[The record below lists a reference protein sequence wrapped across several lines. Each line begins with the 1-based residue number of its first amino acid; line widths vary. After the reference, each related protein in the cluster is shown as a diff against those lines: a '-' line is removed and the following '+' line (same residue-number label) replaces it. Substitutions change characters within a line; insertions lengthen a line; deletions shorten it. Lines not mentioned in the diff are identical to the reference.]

1 MVGMGKELYDKFDL
15 VKSLFKQADETL
27 NFSISKLI
35 LEGPKEELDLT
46 INTQP
51 AIFLISYSIFSIVK
65 KEFNLDLNKA
75 KYFAGHSLGEYSAL
89 SCAGYL
95 DFSET
100 LKILRIR
107 GEAMQNSVPKGQGGM
122 VAVLGSKIDVIEK
135 ILAENKKMFNAQI
148 ANDNSEGQ
156 MVLSGKTEDLEH
168 LTKILKENSIKN
180 IKLPVSAPFHCD
192 MMGNATKIMTD
203 ELNKL
208 NFKNGQNKLI
218 SNVTAYEIKDLDELK
233 TLLIKQIENRVRWR
247 ESVINMIENNVNHF
261 IEIGPGKV
269 LSGLVKRIDRDV
281 KIDTI
286 NSLSDIESIKLWAIL
301 KGKNIIV
308 TGASGGIGN
317 SIIKKLN
324 QAGANILASG
334 TKIEKLDVL
343 KSKFENIKI
352 LKFDISQS
360 DKIEEFIE
368 NATKELGGNLDCI
381 INNAGVT
388 QDNLAI
394 RMSLEEW
401 KKVIDINLTSTFLMS
416 KSAIKKMLK
425 NKSGRIVNITSV
437 VGHTGN
443 IGQANYTASK
453 AGIIAMSKSLAIEY
467 AKKI

>member
-1 MVGMGKELYDKFDL
+1 MFSVIFPGQGSQMVGMGKELYDKFDM
-15 VKSLFKQADETL
+15 VKNLFNQADETL

-51 AIFLISYSIFSIVK
+51 AIFLISYSIFNIVK

-122 VAVLGSKIDVIEK
+122 VAVLGSKINVIEK
-135 ILAENKKMFNAQI
+135 ILDDYKKIFNAQI

-168 LTKILKENSIKN
+168 LIKILKENSIKN

-192 MMGNATKIMTD
+192 MMNNATKIMKD

-208 NFKNGQNKLI
+208 NFKKGQNKLI
-218 SNVTAYEIKDLDELK
+218 SNVTAHEIKDLDELK

-247 ESVINMIENNVNHF
+247 ETVNYMIENYVNHF

-269 LSGLVKRIDRDV
+269 LSGLVKRINRDV

-286 NSLSDIESIKLWAIL
+286 NSLSDIESIK
-301 KGKNIIV
+301 V
-308 TGASGGIGN
+308 
-317 SIIKKLN
+317 
-324 QAGANILASG
+324 
-334 TKIEKLDVL
+334 
-343 KSKFENIKI
+343 
-352 LKFDISQS
+352 
-360 DKIEEFIE
+360 
-368 NATKELGGNLDCI
+368 
-381 INNAGVT
+381 
-388 QDNLAI
+388 
-394 RMSLEEW
+394 
-401 KKVIDINLTSTFLMS
+401 
-416 KSAIKKMLK
+416 
-425 NKSGRIVNITSV
+425 
-437 VGHTGN
+437 
-443 IGQANYTASK
+443 
-453 AGIIAMSKSLAIEY
+453 
-467 AKKI
+467 